1 MKYVKVKVKT
11 NMLLSIIFTFFL
23 LWTPALF
30 NSGCAYLLYKG
41 NIGLNWVKTKKRK
54 TYCGLLIDRKT
65 NKKLC
70 VLPIHQNHGT
80 IIVPC

>member
-30 NSGCAYLLYKG
+30 KILAAPICYIKEILAW
-41 NIGLNWVKTKKRK
+41 IGLKPKKEK
-54 TYCGLLIDRKT
+54 PTVGY
-65 NKKLC
+65 
-70 VLPIHQNHGT
+70 
-80 IIVPC
+80 